1 MIALF
6 LAPSFVPAARVRLE
20 KEVRFG
26 ETRNWHVVGRASP
39 TASVT
44 LSIILEPEDI
54 LGAQKLESK
63 FWAVS
68 DPDSS
73 EYGLHLSKTEVTDLI
88 HASPAALDSVHKWL
102 DAHGATSHH
111 AGAHRDSIEAVLR
124 VADAE
129 RLLDATLYEYEHS
142 RGARLVRVGPGGY
155 SVPASLASSIR
166 LVEGIARL
174 PALDGPRAVADP
186 EEAAAAPAAWP
197 SDCGGGTIILGCSK
211 KVTPAVLSQ
220 RYSLPPPPVG
230 AAATN
235 GSTLAVAEFQGQV
248 WDQSDLDH
256 FASECKGSISWNVTV
271 DHEAGKVA
279 PGNICKIPIFGT
291 ESCGEALLDI
301 EYAKAIGGDIPLT
314 DVYQGQ
320 YNLLKWAD
328 GIAALDAPPLVH
340 SVSYGNDEAQQSGVA
355 YMRTANEAFMKL
367 GARGISVLFAS
378 GDQGVC
384 GREGCGFSAKNTR
397 YHPDFPAS
405 SPYITAVGGT
415 DFLTKTV
422 IGDETAWPDGGG
434 GFSDTFAIPDYQ
446 QAAVAAYKS
455 SANATL
461 PPQAYWNATGRGY
474 PDVSALAGEQNP
486 YCIGVGSMM
495 MGIAGTSAATPVV
508 AAIFARLNA
517 ARLGAGGKPLGFLNP
532 WIYKNAAAFNDVTHG
547 VNDEG
552 SKTHGGFAASA
563 GWDPATGVG
572 TPNFAAMLKAL

>member
-1 MIALF
+1 M
-6 LAPSFVPAARVRLE
+6 
-20 KEVRFG
+20 
-26 ETRNWHVVGRASP
+26 
-39 TASVT
+39 
-44 LSIILEPEDI
+44 
-54 LGAQKLESK
+54 
-63 FWAVS
+63 
-68 DPDSS
+68 
-73 EYGLHLSKTEVTDLI
+73 
-88 HASPAALDSVHKWL
+88 
-102 DAHGATSHH
+102 
-111 AGAHRDSIEAVLR
+111 
-124 VADAE
+124 
-129 RLLDATLYEYEHS
+129 
-142 RGARLVRVGPGGY
+142 
-155 SVPASLASSIR
+155 
-166 LVEGIARL
+166 
-174 PALDGPRAVADP
+174 
-186 EEAAAAPAAWP
+186 
-197 SDCGGGTIILGCSK
+197 
-211 KVTPAVLSQ
+211 
-220 RYSLPPPPVG
+220 
-230 AAATN
+230 
-235 GSTLAVAEFQGQV
+235 
-248 WDQSDLDH
+248 
-256 FASECKGSISWNVTV
+256 
-271 DHEAGKVA
+271 
-279 PGNICKIPIFGT
+279 
-291 ESCGEALLDI
+291 
-301 EYAKAIGGDIPLT
+301 
-314 DVYQGQ
+314 YQGQ

-328 GIAALDAPPLVH
+328 GVAALDDPPLVH
-340 SVSYGNDEAQQSGVA
+340 SVSYGNDEAQQSGVD

-384 GREGCGFSAKNTR
+384 GREGCGFSAKHTR

-446 QAAVAAYKS
+446 QAAVAAYKR